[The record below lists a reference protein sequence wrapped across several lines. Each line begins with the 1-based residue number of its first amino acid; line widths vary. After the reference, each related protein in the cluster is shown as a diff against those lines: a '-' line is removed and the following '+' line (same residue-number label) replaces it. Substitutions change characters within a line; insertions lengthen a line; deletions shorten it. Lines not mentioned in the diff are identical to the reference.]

1 MRPRRLVIDP
11 NRASGKDAFRLAGS
25 GAEVTVS
32 EKIKDRFEQH
42 KLTGAIFGKV
52 S

>member
-1 MRPRRLVIDP
+1 M
-11 NRASGKDAFRLAGS
+11 
-25 GAEVTVS
+25 TVS